1 MSTIRIDI
9 DGQARG
15 QCLFFNVSDITIDR
29 RLPGALNSHMSAS
42 VWTQFCDKIDEAL
55 TSIGE
60 IKRNLQKNYI
70 IFAAVLFLF
79 SVIFNVLW
87 TMVDINNI
95 SLIFWL
101 LSGSIGSFTVVVLV
115 IVCIKTQRVGAQ
127 LQEAKDDV
135 KKLCITEGDKIPG
148 VSFHL
153 REEEHLRYSSGSTDG
168 SVVAGMYVSHVTQYI
183 ECSVSAS
190 PSMMELGS
198 LATPVA
204 MAAPEVFTTKMSAAE
219 RLSGLEDIKGM
230 LTEKE
235 YNSKRR
241 AILREM

>member
-60 IKRNLQKNYI
+60 IKRNLQKNAI
-70 IFAAVLFLF
+70 IFAAVYILLCVAFFIL
-79 SVIFNVLW
+79 
-87 TMVDINNI
+87 TMVDTNI

-101 LSGSIGSFTVVVLV
+101 LIGSAIGSVMVMVF
-115 IVCIKTQRVGAQ
+115 CIKSQRVRAQ
-127 LQEAKDDV
+127 LQEVEEDV

>member
-60 IKRNLQKNYI
+60 IKRNLQKNAI
-70 IFAAVLFLF
+70 IFAAVYILLCVAFFIL
-79 SVIFNVLW
+79 
-87 TMVDINNI
+87 TMVDTNI

-101 LSGSIGSFTVVVLV
+101 LIGSAIGSVMVMVF
-115 IVCIKTQRVGAQ
+115 CIKSQRVRAQ
-127 LQEAKDDV
+127 LQEVEEDV
-135 KKLCITEGDKIPG
+135 KKLCITEGDKMPG

-153 REEEHLRYSSGSTDG
+153 REEEHLRYSSGSSDTA
-168 SVVAGMYVSHVTQYI
+168 AGMYVSHVTQYI

>member
-60 IKRNLQKNYI
+60 IKRNLQKNAI
-70 IFAAVLFLF
+70 IFAAVYILLCVAFFIL
-79 SVIFNVLW
+79 
-87 TMVDINNI
+87 TMVDTNI

-101 LSGSIGSFTVVVLV
+101 LIGSAIGSVMVMVF
-115 IVCIKTQRVGAQ
+115 CIKSQRVRAQ
-127 LQEAKDDV
+127 LQEVEEDV
-135 KKLCITEGDKIPG
+135 KKLCITEGDKMPG

>member
-1 MSTIRIDI
+1 M
-9 DGQARG
+9 
-15 QCLFFNVSDITIDR
+15 
-29 RLPGALNSHMSAS
+29 
-42 VWTQFCDKIDEAL
+42 
-55 TSIGE
+55 
-60 IKRNLQKNYI
+60 
-70 IFAAVLFLF
+70 
-79 SVIFNVLW
+79 
-87 TMVDINNI
+87 
-95 SLIFWL
+95 
-101 LSGSIGSFTVVVLV
+101 
-115 IVCIKTQRVGAQ
+115 
-127 LQEAKDDV
+127 
-135 KKLCITEGDKIPG
+135 PG

-204 MAAPEVFTTKMSAAE
+204 MAVPEVFTTKMSAAE
-219 RLSGLEDIKGM
+219 RLAGLEDIKGM

>member
-60 IKRNLQKNYI
+60 IKRNLQKNAI
-70 IFAAVLFLF
+70 IFAAVYILLCVAFFIL
-79 SVIFNVLW
+79 
-87 TMVDINNI
+87 TMVDTNI

-101 LSGSIGSFTVVVLV
+101 LIGSAIGSVMVMVF
-115 IVCIKTQRVGAQ
+115 CIKSQRVRAQ
-127 LQEAKDDV
+127 LQEVEEDV
-135 KKLCITEGDKIPG
+135 KKLCITEGDKMPG

-219 RLSGLEDIKGM
+219 RLAGLEDIKGM

>member
-60 IKRNLQKNYI
+60 IKRNLQKNAI
-70 IFAAVLFLF
+70 IFAAVYILLCVAFFIL
-79 SVIFNVLW
+79 
-87 TMVDINNI
+87 TMVDTNI

-101 LSGSIGSFTVVVLV
+101 LIGSAIGSVMVMVF
-115 IVCIKTQRVGAQ
+115 CIKSQRVRAQ

-135 KKLCITEGDKIPG
+135 KKLCRTEGDKMPG

-153 REEEHLRYSSGSTDG
+153 REEEHLRYSSGSSDTA
-168 SVVAGMYVSHVTQYI
+168 AGMYVSHVTQYI

-204 MAAPEVFTTKMSAAE
+204 MAVPEVFTTKMSAAE
-219 RLSGLEDIKGM
+219 RLAGLEDIKGM